1 MALNFGS
8 LDMPNISNWMELGSL
23 VGAKVVNSESEETIS
38 QDQVNKED
46 GLRNRACL
54 QVVLK
59 QQSHFSPI
67 ITLKKE
73 EPARKYH
80 SELLIKSKSHYTLTL
95 SKLNPTFSA
104 KNFTEPEE

>member
-1 MALNFGS
+1 
-8 LDMPNISNWMELGSL
+8 MELGSL

-73 EPARKYH
+73 E
-80 SELLIKSKSHYTLTL
+80 LLIKSKSHYTLTL